1 MHLPSRAL
9 IPIFGIAGALHF
21 SKPDVFDAIVPPA
34 LPGAPRTYTYA
45 SGVAELAA
53 AVMLA
58 APALGPQSN
67 PGHRR
72 RSREIQRAG
81 GLFSAAL
88 LTAVWPANFYMAWQ
102 WRDKPWPQQ
111 ALAIARLPLQV
122 PMINAARR
130 VHREGRLG

>member
-1 MHLPSRAL
+1 MHFPSRAL

-34 LPGAPRTYTYA
+34 LPGSPRTYTYV

-72 RSREIQRAG
+72 RSRGIQRAG

-102 WRDKPWPQQ
+102 WRAKPWPQQ
-111 ALAIARLPLQV
+111 SIAIARLPLQI
-122 PMINAARR
+122 PMIRAAWR
-130 VHREGRLG
+130 VYKEGPLD